1 MCLLSACPVL
11 FGGHWRK
18 STIKAASSLLAPMK
32 LLDSIYGLR
41 RWAWTLVV
49 GIGLNLSPALLA
61 GNNGWSSLR
70 LHDDFYAEGAGFGD
84 INGDGRGDLVSGPFW
99 WAGPTF
105 STPRRFYD
113 GEIFDLRRYSDNFF
127 SYVHDIDADGDNDIL
142 VLGFPGKEARLYL
155 NPGNPTD
162 NSNWNMVIVA
172 DQVSHESP
180 DFVDIVPGGLPE
192 IVCSRERAFGYYQA
206 GTNPTEPWQ
215 WVGVSEVGE
224 AVGPFGHGLGLG
236 DLDADGDLDILDR
249 YSWWENPGNGNR
261 DLWKKSVWVLE
272 QYERG
277 GAQIHVHDVDGDGLQ
292 DIVTSLNGHGFGLAW
307 FRQIGMENGE
317 RKFERIDIMGESSA
331 QNPFGVSVSQL
342 HGVELKDIDGDGAKD
357 IVTGKR
363 WHAHYGKDPGC
374 NQEPSVY
381 WFRAEKSEAG
391 VEFVPYLIDNDSG
404 VGVDV
409 LVEDLN
415 GDGRLD
421 VVSASK
427 RGVSIHFQKGDI
439 LAARPERWRVPGGRP
454 DDDWAH
460 SLSPEEAAA
469 AMEVPEGFYVDLIA
483 SEPDVVQPIAMCFD
497 ARGRLWVAEGKTYP
511 VRKPG
516 EKGADRILIFEDKDA
531 DGEFETKKVF
541 AENLNLVSGI
551 EVGFGGVWIG
561 AAPYLLFIPDR
572 NGDDVA
578 DGVPEVLLDG
588 WGYQDTHETLNS
600 FTWGPDGWL
609 YGCHGVFT
617 HSRVGKPG
625 ATEDQRVPINAG
637 IWRYHPTK
645 REFEVFAW
653 GTSNPWGLDFD
664 ENGDWFTTACVIPH
678 YYQVIQGGRYFR
690 QAGQHFNS
698 YVYDDIKT
706 IADHLH
712 YGDGTFESMRAD
724 GKVDRALQREKAA
737 DTSALGG
744 GHAHCGLVIYQADN
758 FPEAYRGDSFFH
770 NLHGHRI
777 VRERPEKEGSGTVM
791 RHAPDFALAQDH
803 SFIGVAL
810 VQGPDGALYV
820 SDWHDPQTCHHR
832 DPDIWNRSNGRVYRI
847 RYGEYEANRVDLVGA
862 SDVELAEYLTH
873 SNNFIARQAQLLL
886 QEHAHAGNLD
896 SGAVTKELQDLM
908 RAEQPRAHRLRAFWA
923 MQVCGL
929 MDTGDVYSILD
940 DQDPYMRG
948 WAVHFYGEQG
958 DGVPGKVAQKFV
970 SLAKGDESPVV
981 RRYLASSLQNLPEG
995 QRWDLAEG
1003 LSSRR
1008 ADINDQNLPLLVWY
1022 GLEPMVTGSPERSIE
1037 IAGESAWPKLDSFT
1051 QRRAAETVEGRSAL
1065 LAYVG
1070 RAKTSNEFLD
1080 RGQRFLAAIGSK
1092 VDLERP
1098 SSWDAFILGGESLNH
1113 DRVNTMVLRV
1123 RARLGDQSAFAYWRG
1138 VLNDSTRLPRL
1149 RMEALEILQLGG
1161 DPQAGNG
1168 AASLLS
1174 EPAFRETALAALPRY
1189 MDTEIAAKLIEVLPA
1204 FPLKLRNEGINL
1216 LGSRR
1221 DTTLLLLDAIES
1233 KQVEAALVSPVL
1245 MRQMR
1250 AHGDARIT
1258 RKMNDLWG
1266 EPSELPP
1273 DFPRQMRSWKF
1284 ALTPERLER
1293 VDLSYGRHVYSN
1305 TCGTCHK
1312 LFDSGVALGPDLTG
1326 SNRVNLDYILEN
1338 VLAPNSV
1345 VGKDYQLNVIT
1356 TRDGR
1361 VFSGMVTNEDG
1372 SRLEVSMAG
1381 GTKTV
1386 VRTADIEERKI
1397 LSQSMMPTG
1406 LFDAIP
1412 EDDVAALVAYLAS
1425 PSQVD
1430 EWKGEK

>member
-1 MCLLSACPVL
+1 
-11 FGGHWRK
+11 
-18 STIKAASSLLAPMK
+18 MK
-32 LLDSIYGLR
+32 LLDSSFSFR
-41 RWAWTLVV
+41 CWVWALVI

-61 GNNGWSSLR
+61 GDNGWSSLR

-99 WAGPTF
+99 WAGPMF

-206 GTNPTEPWQ
+206 GRNPTEPWQ
-215 WVGVSEVGE
+215 WVAVSEVGE
-224 AVGPFGHGLGLG
+224 AVRPFGHGLGLG

-272 QYERG
+272 RYERG
-277 GAQIHVHDVDGDGLQ
+277 GAQIHVDDVDGDGLQ

-307 FRQIGMENGE
+307 FRQTGMENGE
-317 RKFERIDIMGESSA
+317 RQFERIDIMGESSA

-460 SLSPEEAAA
+460 SLSPEEAAT

-531 DGEFETKKVF
+531 DGEFENKKVF

-645 REFEVFAW
+645 HEFEVFAW

-664 ENGDWFTTACVIPH
+664 ENGDWFATACVIPH

-706 IADHLH
+706 ISDHLH

-777 VRERPEKEGSGTVM
+777 VRERPEKEGSGTVI

-810 VQGPDGALYV
+810 VQGPDGALYT

-832 DPDIWNRSNGRVYRI
+832 DPDIWDRSNGRVYRI

-873 SNNFIARQAQLLL
+873 SNSFVARQAQLLL
-886 QEHAHAGNLD
+886 QERSYAGNLD
-896 SGAVTKELQDLM
+896 SGAVAKELQDLM

-929 MDTGDVYSILD
+929 MDVGEVYSILD

-958 DGVPGKVAQKFV
+958 YGVSGKVAQKFV
-970 SLAKGDESPVV
+970 SLAKGDESPIV

-1037 IAGESAWPKLDSFT
+1037 IAGKSAWPKLDSFT

-1070 RAKTSNEFLD
+1070 RAKTPNEFLD

-1098 SSWDAFILGGESLNH
+1098 SSWDAFIRGGESLNH
-1113 DRVNTMVLRV
+1113 DGVNTMVLRV
-1123 RARLGDQSAFAYWRG
+1123 RARLGDQSAFAFWRG

-1161 DPQAGNG
+1161 DPHAGTV

-1189 MDTEIAAKLIEVLPA
+1189 LDTEIAAKLIEALPA

-1250 AHGDARIT
+1250 AHGDTRIT

-1266 EPSELPP
+1266 EPIQLPP
-1273 DFPRQMRSWKF
+1273 DLPRQMRRWKF

-1312 LFDSGVALGPDLTG
+1312 LFDSGVAVGPDLTG
-1326 SNRVNLDYILEN
+1326 SNRINLDYILEN

-1356 TRDGR
+1356 TKDGR

-1386 VRTADIEERKI
+1386 VRTADIEGRKI
-1397 LSQSMMPTG
+1397 LGQSMMPTG